1 MSLSAEGTSIQIFQS
16 HKEKHQIRLTPP
28 KKITF
33 WITLSLAILGVIGT
47 FISIPFVSAL
57 AIWFVFV
64 AYALLAL
71 SLIVKGL

>member
-1 MSLSAEGTSIQIFQS
+1 M
-16 HKEKHQIRLTPP
+16 KLTPP
-28 KKITF
+28 KKLTF
-33 WITLSLAILGVIGT
+33 WITLVLAILGVIGT
-47 FISIPFVSAL
+47 FVTIPFVSAL